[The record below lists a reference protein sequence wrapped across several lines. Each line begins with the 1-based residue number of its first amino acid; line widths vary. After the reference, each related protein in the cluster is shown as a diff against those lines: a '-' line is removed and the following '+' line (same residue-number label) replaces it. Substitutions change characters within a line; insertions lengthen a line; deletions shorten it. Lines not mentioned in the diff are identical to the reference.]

1 MKQDKKQCVVC
12 LEPKTKEGF
21 RVFVNGELS
30 KICKVC
36 HGKKISESR
45 QKNKHESVNEKTP
58 EIQLDKRIDH
68 SDRILARKDFNKA
81 MKKYSDLNGKII
93 IMNLTDFYSVL
104 KAVHED
110 GSNNKNTPFNSI
122 EEVDLSVIV
131 EQALK
136 QE

>member
-1 MKQDKKQCVVC
+1 MKKDERQCVVC
-12 LEPKTKEGF
+12 MEPKPKECF

-30 KICKVC
+30 KICKAC

-45 QKNKHESVNEKTP
+45 QKNKHESADEKTP
-58 EIQLDKRIDH
+58 EIQPIQRIDH

-110 GSNNKNTPFNSI
+110 GVSNGTTPFNSI
-122 EEVDLSVIV
+122 EEVDLSIIV
-131 EQALK
+131 EQALNK
-136 QE
+136 